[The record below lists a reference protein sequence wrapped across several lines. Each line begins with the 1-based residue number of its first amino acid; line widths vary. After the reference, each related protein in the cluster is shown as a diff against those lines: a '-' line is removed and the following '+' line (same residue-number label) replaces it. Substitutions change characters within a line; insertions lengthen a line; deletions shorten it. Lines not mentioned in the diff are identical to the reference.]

1 MVSFDAYWEK
11 MLREFGVKTQKGL
24 ADFLG
29 ISTAAVSKQKEKR
42 KIPDTWKE
50 TYEEKTGKTWA
61 DTIGDESDRFTEQTE
76 NAIHMLRQWW
86 RGKFGDDAASATN
99 FIMELGRRFP
109 EISGTPNQD
118 EIIIKNAGTGWSAP
132 QIGVLSTN
140 EPVEGK

>member
-1 MVSFDAYWEK
+1 MIDFDKLWERLLNVTGCKNGAQFAAWLGVTGQAVQQAKKRRSIPKTWQQQIVAKTGIAWEK
-11 MLREFGVKTQKGL
+11 LT
-24 ADFLG
+24 AD
-29 ISTAAVSKQKEKR
+29 
-42 KIPDTWKE
+42 E
-50 TYEEKTGKTWA
+50 T
-61 DTIGDESDRFTEQTE
+61 DQFSEQTE